1 MEYLQILSVPVI
13 AVIVY
18 WVINLIK
25 YAVNGNETFKRFIP
39 LLSGFLGA
47 ALGVVCFFFLPDII
61 AAPNVL
67 VAIISGA
74 ASGLTA
80 TGCNQIIKQ
89 FTAKEGV
96 DAPKTEFTVQQDD
109 ANKDTETEKPEDAD
123 ASGPEAIKTDKT
135 EEKNND

>member
-1 MEYLQILSVPVI
+1 MEYLQVLSVPVI

-25 YAVNGNETFKRFIP
+25 YAVGSNETFKRFIP

-47 ALGVVCFFFLPDII
+47 ALGAICFFFLPDII
-61 AAPNVL
+61 AAPNAL
-67 VAIISGA
+67 VAVISGA

-89 FTAKEGV
+89 FTEKEGV
-96 DAPKTEFTVQQDD
+96 EAPKTEV
-109 ANKDTETEKPEDAD
+109 ETPDKKTDENDGADSD
-123 ASGPEAIKTDKT
+123 ASDVKDEINKTAGSDNKT
-135 EEKNND
+135 EE